1 MMAFCLPAYKPMPR
15 RDDTSLVRIDVR
27 PAWQTPLND
36 RPQGD
41 TARASQIVCRPS
53 SNLSQP

>member
-15 RDDTSLVRIDVR
+15 RDVTSPVRIDVR
-27 PAWQTPLND
+27 PAWQMPLND
-36 RPQGD
+36 RQQGD
-41 TARASQIVCRPS
+41 TARASQIACRPS